1 MYWHEVVWT
10 MKRRKILEGDVF
22 RFKARPDEWSYGH
35 VLISRILQFVIVFE
49 PIFDSDPNL
58 DDLVEMPPL
67 FSGWTADARFLSGD
81 WEVVGN
87 IPPVGDFVFPEYK
100 VGQSGQTWVT
110 DVHGKLLR
118 LATADEERRLGF
130 NGSHAPIAF
139 EKATRAWHGD
149 FPWESYFDELR
160 VEQRAN

>member
-1 MYWHEVVWT
+1 
-10 MKRRKILEGDVF
+10 MKRRKILEGDIF
-22 RFKARPDEWSYGH
+22 RFKALSGQWSYGH
-35 VLISRILQFVIVFE
+35 VLISHILQFVIVFE
-49 PIFDSDPNL
+49 PVFDSEPNL

-87 IPPVGDFVFPEYK
+87 IPPAGDFVFPEFK
-100 VGQSGQTWVT
+100 VGMSDQTWVT

-118 LATADEERRLGF
+118 LATAAEERGLSF

-139 EKATRAWHGD
+139 EKAVRAWHGD
-149 FPWESYFDELR
+149 FPWEARFDKLR